1 MAAMTPDAAGIE
13 EVDARFCRALEG
25 LDIYR
30 IAGGARRIAGG
41 ARRIAGGARRIA
53 GGATGTLGG
62 RFELG
67 LHQRRR
73 PIRARAPSDPA

>member
-1 MAAMTPDAAGIE
+1 MAAMTPDAAEIE

-25 LDIYR
+25 LDIY
-30 IAGGARRIAGG
+30 RIAGG

>member
-1 MAAMTPDAAGIE
+1 MAAMTPDAAEIE

-30 IAGGARRIAGG
+30 IAGGARR
-41 ARRIAGGARRIA
+41 
-53 GGATGTLGG
+53 TLGG

>member
-1 MAAMTPDAAGIE
+1 MAAMTPDAAEIE

-41 ARRIAGGARRIA
+41 ATR
-53 GGATGTLGG
+53 TLGG
-62 RFELG
+62 RFDLR
-67 LHQRRR
+67 LLLQCR
-73 PIRARAPSDPA
+73 PVRARAPSDLA

>member
-1 MAAMTPDAAGIE
+1 MAAMTPDAAEIE

-41 ARRIAGGARRIA
+41 A
-53 GGATGTLGG
+53 TVTLGG

>member
-1 MAAMTPDAAGIE
+1 MAAMTPAAEVG
-13 EVDARFCRALEG
+13 EVDARFYRALES

-30 IAGGARRIAGG
+30 IAGGAWRIAGG
-41 ARRIAGGARRIA
+41 AWRIAGR
-53 GGATGTLGG
+53 ATGTLGG

>member
-1 MAAMTPDAAGIE
+1 MAAMTPAAEVG
-13 EVDARFCRALEG
+13 EVDARFYRALES

-30 IAGGARRIAGG
+30 IAGGAWRIAG
-41 ARRIAGGARRIA
+41 R
-53 GGATGTLGG
+53 ATGTLGG